1 MSLSSN
7 SFLVFCAVVATVW
20 TSAASAANTQAGSAI
35 HQRYL
40 EDRAACMKI
49 AGADTRKTCL
59 REAGAAQ
66 VEAKRGTLA
75 EPQANFE
82 KNRFA
87 RCSVY
92 KDPKEREYCVRRMR
106 GEGTTSGSVEE
117 GAIVRSLT
125 VPVPASD

>member
-7 SFLVFCAVVATVW
+7 SLLVFCATLATAW
-20 TSAASAANTQAGSAI
+20 TTAAAAANTQGTSAI

-49 AGADTRKTCL
+49 ADADKRKTCL

-66 VEAKRGTLA
+66 AEAKRGTLA
-75 EPQANFE
+75 EPQANYE

-92 KDPKEREYCVRRMR
+92 KDSKEREYCMRRMR